1 LVGGLVVPHPAICC
15 QIWTDAPAIRESM
28 VARWGQPQADLQGQR
43 DGHRIAKNE
52 RPQPRNL
59 GWGLVLPSP
68 AGYCD
73 ERDVISDK
81 SMLRCEDQRIGM
93 PIFRADLLQMDHN
106 GSFGSIQNG
115 PLPPKWASPGT
126 GLSQTSQGGQTETPA
141 EREGTAGVPVTG
153 PFRRGSVTEVPPQEL
168 TTTHIQKR

>member
-1 LVGGLVVPHPAICC
+1 
-15 QIWTDAPAIRESM
+15 
-28 VARWGQPQADLQGQR
+28 
-43 DGHRIAKNE
+43 
-52 RPQPRNL
+52 
-59 GWGLVLPSP
+59 VLPSP

-73 ERDVISDK
+73 ERDVICDK

-126 GLSQTSQGGQTETPA
+126 GLSQTGQGGQMETPA
-141 EREGTAGVPVTG
+141 EREGTAGVPGNRALSSGKRDGGAATG
-153 PFRRGSVTEVPPQEL
+153 TYNH
-168 TTTHIQKR
+168 THSEKMTKKLCTDLFGLVLQLYNPGPSQCPISHSD